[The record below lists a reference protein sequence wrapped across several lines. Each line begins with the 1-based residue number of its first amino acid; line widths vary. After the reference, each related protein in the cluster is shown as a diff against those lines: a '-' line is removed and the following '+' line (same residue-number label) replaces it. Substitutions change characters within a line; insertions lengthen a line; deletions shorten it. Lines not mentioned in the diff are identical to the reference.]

1 MAKENNGGKIP
12 PKAPKVEKTNNKK
25 PEETT
30 VQQIVQNEQETRGYG
45 SLDANH
51 WVDAFKLMHELFFK
65 DPDAAK
71 KYHLSEETVIAT
83 NEFTARGLLGV
94 LMLEAHT
101 LKSPVAGTIA
111 QLTHDQIK
119 KICDDM
125 ELKFNQK
132 MLTAGP
138 IEGTTT
144 ITVAPE
150 NISKEAKEAI
160 AEELQTAGKKVEID
174 PTKVT
179 KEGLHDALMEIM
191 RINQNAYQ
199 KIAAILLF
207 YRSWLKVQAK
217 DNKEELKK
225 IDDRTDIDVLTEV
238 TELIGKCPFTLNGM
252 GRFMLTTL
260 KIHKNPILAF
270 LQFRNATRN
279 RATGAFAIE
288 DQTIADFV
296 RILTIWV
303 ANTEIA
309 AKRARIDTAK
319 EDIKILSKD
328 KEANAEGIKQQK
340 EKIASYQEEIK
351 NYQYVVLPM
360 VLNPSSELADNLI
373 EQYKNKDAN
382 AIRVFKA
389 ITDAYMDFGDLKEYN
404 SADIMHNVQQYAG
417 IITNMFRDPMEQL
430 MNYKTANLVNI
441 RPVTTDDNKPADSE
455 TKTDEKPAEESKKA

>member
-12 PKAPKVEKTNNKK
+12 PKAPKVEKTKNNQK

-30 VQQIVQNEQETRGYG
+30 IQQFVQNEQEAHGYG

-51 WVDAFKLMHELFFK
+51 WVEALKLSHEIFGK
-65 DPDAAK
+65 DPKAAE
-71 KYHLSEETVIAT
+71 KYHMSQEAVVAT
-83 NEFTARGLLGV
+83 NEFTARGLLAV
-94 LMLEAHT
+94 FAVEVYT
-101 LKSPVAGTIA
+101 KKSPLSVVLSKTAEEEV
-111 QLTHDQIK
+111 K
-119 KICDDM
+119 KICNEM
-125 ELKFNQK
+125 GIKFNQK

-138 IEGTTT
+138 KEGTKTLT
-144 ITVAPE
+144 IAPE
-150 NISKEAKEAI
+150 DMSEETKNAI
-160 AEELQTAGKKVEID
+160 AEEVQTAEKKVEID

-270 LQFRNATRN
+270 LQFRNAARN

-309 AKRARIDTAK
+309 TKKARIDTAK

-360 VLNPSSELADNLI
+360 ILNPSSELADNLI

-430 MNYKTANLVNI
+430 MNYKTANLVNV
-441 RPVTTDDNKPADSE
+441 RPVNAADSE
-455 TKTDEKPAEESKKA
+455 TKTDEKPAEESKKAQVS

>member
-12 PKAPKVEKTNNKK
+12 PKAPKVEKTKNNQK

-30 VQQIVQNEQETRGYG
+30 IQQFVQNEQEAHGYG

-51 WVDAFKLMHELFFK
+51 WVEALNLSHEIFGK
-65 DPDAAK
+65 DPKAAE
-71 KYHLSEETVIAT
+71 KYHMSQEAVAAT
-83 NEFTARGLLGV
+83 NEFTARGLLAV
-94 LMLEAHT
+94 FAVEVYT
-101 LKSPVAGTIA
+101 KKSPLSMVLSKTAEEEV
-111 QLTHDQIK
+111 K
-119 KICDDM
+119 KICNEM
-125 ELKFNQK
+125 GIKFNQK

-138 IEGTTT
+138 KEGTKTLT
-144 ITVAPE
+144 IAPE
-150 NISKEAKEAI
+150 DMSEETKNAI
-160 AEELQTAGKKVEID
+160 AEEVQTAEKKVEID

-309 AKRARIDTAK
+309 TKRERIDKAK

-351 NYQYVVLPM
+351 NYQSVVLPM
-360 VLNPSSELADNLI
+360 ILNPSSELADNLI

-441 RPVTTDDNKPADSE
+441 RPVKAADSE